1 MGGDEMIAFEES
13 KFDELVEMFLDI
25 NRASWEAFV
34 EEQFSD
40 YQAERVDY
48 EKDRRDING

>member
-25 NRASWEAFV
+25 HRAEWEAFV
-34 EEQFSD
+34 DEQYND
-40 YQAERVDY
+40 YVADKIDY
-48 EKDRRDING
+48 EKERRGL